1 MRLSDALAIKVGA
14 ANAVAVYAGG
24 AKVWPVAAAGVSV
37 VQAIGANGGG
47 TKSVTFNAAAGW
59 VAPQAGN
66 LLVAFITVSSSGA
79 TKPANFTWLLNS
91 AATTRR
97 EWVAYRI
104 ADGTESSVAFGAFGA
119 HLLEISGE
127 NASPFAGTLEQAFAS
142 STTFTLGPLTPT
154 VGNCLAI
161 GAAAWNV
168 SNQSGFS
175 ADAGWTLVTEGVG
188 ASFSSALAYRALD
201 ASLAPAQVSI
211 AAKLDVN
218 GGGSFLLIKP

>member
-1 MRLSDALAIKVGA
+1 MAQVATAPQTLVVSA
-14 ANAVAVYAGG
+14 AS
-24 AKVWPVAAAGVSV
+24 AGVSV
-37 VQAIGANGGG
+37 VQAIGVNGAG

-59 VAPQAGN
+59 ATPKAGN

-79 TKPANFTWLLNS
+79 TKPANFTWLLNT

-104 ADGTESSVAFGAFGA
+104 ADGTESSVNFGAFGA
-119 HLLEISGE
+119 HLVEIAGE
-127 NASPFAGTLEQAFAS
+127 NASPFAGTLEQAFS
-142 STTFTLGPLTPT
+142 SSKSFTLGPLTPT

-175 ADAGWTLVTEGVG
+175 ADAGWTLVAQGAGVT
-188 ASFSSALAYRALD
+188 FSSALAYKVLD
-201 ASLAPAQVSI
+201 ASLSAAQVTIS
-211 AAKLDVN
+211 ATLDVN
-218 GGGSFLLIKP
+218 GGGSFLLINPA